1 MKTITLFSSIL
12 FMVIFSLC
20 VMAGDNRLINAIQHT
35 QRAVTAVDGMD
46 VTKHAEVAKNH
57 ANAAKTDKH
66 NKYDNKQMDD
76 GINSLDEAIKE
87 GNYGNVE
94 AAREAAKYALKYFT
108 QAIQIKPIS

>member
-1 MKTITLFSSIL
+1 MRTITLFASIL
-12 FMVIFSLC
+12 FMVVFSLSA
-20 VMAGDNRLINAIQHT
+20 MAGDNRLINAIQHT

-76 GINSLDEAIKE
+76 GIKYLDDAIKE
-87 GNYGNVE
+87 GMDGNAE
-94 AAREAAKYALKYFT
+94 AARKAANDALKHFT
-108 QAIQIKPIS
+108 QATN